1 MWQESYYLKVC
12 TSPAELITSESSST
26 DLSDEEA
33 TNGKLRE
40 NFRPVFG
47 DMPKVVITKES
58 FQILDSI
65 YSQMVAEIIV
75 IIFYYVTFKDVLK
88 CFINSTTLPTDTV
101 PVLISPAFDHLSWFS
116 FTEN

>member
-1 MWQESYYLKVC
+1 MWQERYYLKLC

-33 TNGKLRE
+33 TYGKLRE

-58 FQILDSI
+58 FQIVDSI

-75 IIFYYVTFKDVLK
+75 IIFYYVTFENVLK
-88 CFINSTTLPTDTV
+88 CF
-101 PVLISPAFDHLSWFS
+101 
-116 FTEN
+116 